1 MLNINKIKIAI
12 ENSRMTQDDIAK
24 KGGFSRTTLN
34 NLLNGADV
42 KISTVVNLSEV
53 LGIPASEFFSDEE
66 ASTFRTDYKESKNDV
81 SILMA
86 ILSRFLR
93 NQEQYQEIMKDMMA
107 IYERINSK

>member
-12 ENSRMTQDDIAK
+12 ENSRMTQDEIAK

-53 LGIPASEFFSDEE
+53 LGIPAAEFFTDDE
-66 ASTFRTDYKESKNDV
+66 SSVFRTDYKESKNDV

-93 NQEQYQEIMKDMMA
+93 NQEQYQEIMKDMMS
-107 IYERINSK
+107 IYERINAK

>member
-12 ENSRMTQDDIAK
+12 ESSRMTQDEIAK

-53 LGIPASEFFSDEE
+53 LGIPASEFFSDDD
-66 ASTFRTDYKESKNDV
+66 APNIRTDYKQSKNDV
-81 SILMA
+81 SILMG

-107 IYERINSK
+107 IYERINEK

>member
-1 MLNINKIKIAI
+1 MLNINKIKNAI
-12 ENSRMTQDDIAK
+12 ENSRMTQDEIAK

-53 LGIPASEFFSDEE
+53 LGVPASEFFSDDNEQTIR
-66 ASTFRTDYKESKNDV
+66 SDYKQNKNDV
-81 SILMA
+81 SILMG

-93 NQEQYQEIMKDMMA
+93 NQEQYQEIMKDMMS